1 MKVSATSRFLVVV
14 ALLAGTAGLL
24 QARRKMEVIP
34 KREPVSSFPARVGN
48 WAGQDQ
54 RISDEVLAI
63 LGPGD
68 FLSRIYMQPRQPF
81 VGLFLAYF
89 PSQQT
94 GDTIH
99 SPKNCLPG
107 SGWMPVESARIV
119 IAGNNGRFVEANRYI
134 IQKGV
139 DRQLVIYWYQAHG
152 RAVANEYWS
161 RFYLVTDAIRMNRS
175 DGALIRIITPIQEGE
190 AWEIAQ
196 QRAVSFAQQV
206 LPSLDNYVPL

>member
-1 MKVSATSRFLVVV
+1 MKVSATGRFLIVA

-24 QARRKMEVIP
+24 QARRKMELIP
-34 KREPVSSFPARVGN
+34 KREPVRSFPIQLGSWR
-48 WAGQDQ
+48 GQDQ
-54 RISDEVLAI
+54 RISDDVLAI

-68 FLSRIYMQPRQPF
+68 FVSRIYTQAGQPF
-81 VGLFLAYF
+81 VGFFLAYF

-107 SGWMPVESARIV
+107 SGWMPVESAQIV
-119 IAGNNGRFVEANRYI
+119 IAGNNGRFVQTNRYI
-134 IQKGV
+134 IQKGI
-139 DRQLVIYWYQAHG
+139 DRQLVVYWYQAHG
-152 RAVANEYWS
+152 RAVASEYWS
-161 RFYLVTDAIRMNRS
+161 RFYLVADALRMNRT

>member
-1 MKVSATSRFLVVV
+1 MKVSATGRFLIVA

-24 QARRKMEVIP
+24 QARRKMELIP
-34 KREPVSSFPARVGN
+34 KREPVSSFPIQLGSWR
-48 WAGQDQ
+48 GQDQ
-54 RISDEVLAI
+54 RISDDVLAI

-68 FLSRIYMQPRQPF
+68 FVSRIYTQAGQPF
-81 VGLFLAYF
+81 VGFFLAYF
-89 PSQQT
+89 PSQQA

-107 SGWMPVESARIV
+107 SGWMPVESAQIV
-119 IAGNNGRFVEANRYI
+119 IAGNNGRFVQANRYI
-134 IQKGV
+134 IQKGI
-139 DRQLVIYWYQAHG
+139 DRQLVVYWYQAHG
-152 RAVANEYWS
+152 RAVASEYWS
-161 RFYLVTDAIRMNRS
+161 RFYLVADAIRLNRT

>member
-1 MKVSATSRFLVVV
+1 MKVSATGRFLIVA

-24 QARRKMEVIP
+24 QARRKMELIP
-34 KREPVSSFPARVGN
+34 KREPVRSFPIQLGSWR
-48 WAGQDQ
+48 GQDQ
-54 RISDEVLAI
+54 RISDDVLAI

-68 FLSRIYMQPRQPF
+68 FVSRIYTQAGQPF
-81 VGLFLAYF
+81 VGFFLAYF

-119 IAGNNGRFVEANRYI
+119 IAGNNGRFVQTNRYI
-134 IQKGV
+134 IQKGI
-139 DRQLVIYWYQAHG
+139 DRQLVVYWYQAHG
-152 RAVANEYWS
+152 RAVASEYWS
-161 RFYLVTDAIRMNRS
+161 RFYLVADALRMNRT

>member
-1 MKVSATSRFLVVV
+1 MKVSATGRFLIVA

-24 QARRKMEVIP
+24 QARRKMELIP
-34 KREPVSSFPARVGN
+34 KREPVRSFPIQLGSWR
-48 WAGQDQ
+48 GQDQ
-54 RISDEVLAI
+54 RISDDVLAI

-68 FLSRIYMQPRQPF
+68 FVSRIYTQAGQPF
-81 VGLFLAYF
+81 VGFFLAYF

-119 IAGNNGRFVEANRYI
+119 IAGNNGRFVQTNRYI
-134 IQKGV
+134 IQKGI
-139 DRQLVIYWYQAHG
+139 DRQLVVYWYQAHG
-152 RAVANEYWS
+152 RAVASEYWS
-161 RFYLVTDAIRMNRS
+161 RFYLVADALRMNRT

-206 LPSLDNYVPL
+206 LPSLDDYVPL

>member
-1 MKVSATSRFLVVV
+1 MKVSASGRFLIVA

-24 QARRKMEVIP
+24 QARRKMELIP
-34 KREPVSSFPARVGN
+34 KREPVRSFPIQLGS
-48 WAGQDQ
+48 WKGQDQ
-54 RISDEVLAI
+54 RISDDVLAI

-68 FLSRIYMQPRQPF
+68 FVSRIYTQAGQPF
-81 VGLFLAYF
+81 AGFFLAYF

-119 IAGNNGRFVEANRYI
+119 IAGNNGRFVQANRYI
-134 IQKGV
+134 IQKGI
-139 DRQLVIYWYQAHG
+139 DRQLVVYWYQAHG
-152 RAVANEYWS
+152 RAVASEYWS
-161 RFYLVTDAIRMNRS
+161 RFYLVADAIRMNRT

>member
-1 MKVSATSRFLVVV
+1 MKVSATGRFLIVA

-24 QARRKMEVIP
+24 QARRKMELIP
-34 KREPVSSFPARVGN
+34 KREPVRSFPIQLGSWR
-48 WAGQDQ
+48 GQDQ
-54 RISDEVLAI
+54 RISDDVLAI

-68 FLSRIYMQPRQPF
+68 FVSRIYTQAGQPF
-81 VGLFLAYF
+81 VGFFLAYF

-119 IAGNNGRFVEANRYI
+119 IAGNNGRFVQANRYI
-134 IQKGV
+134 IQKGI
-139 DRQLVIYWYQAHG
+139 DRQLVVYWYQAHG
-152 RAVANEYWS
+152 RAVASEYWS
-161 RFYLVTDAIRMNRS
+161 RFYLVADAIRLNRT